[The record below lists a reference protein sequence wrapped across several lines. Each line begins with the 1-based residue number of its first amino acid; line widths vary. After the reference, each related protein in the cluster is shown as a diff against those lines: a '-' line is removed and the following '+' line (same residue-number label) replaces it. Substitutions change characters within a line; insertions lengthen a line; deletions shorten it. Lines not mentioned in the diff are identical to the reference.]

1 MPAITERLAAP
12 HKPVKVAAADA
23 PVQQVVLKGE
33 AADLCALP
41 VHLQHGEDGA
51 PYISAGLDVMQ
62 FRDNGHHNIGCRRIM
77 LRGPRTAGIDMIAPS
92 DARAIYLE
100 AVAKGEKTPVAYV
113 VGSTPCDFMA
123 AVCMNPPMDELEVLG
138 ALRGAP
144 VPIVKC
150 VTNDI
155 YVPADAE
162 YVLEG
167 YLDPKGH
174 TEPEGP
180 FGEYVGYYGV
190 VKKNPVFHLTAIT
203 HRKDALFQTVTIGG
217 KHLGRTDTAQLTT
230 VKTESAAW
238 AGLVTAVREPVACFA
253 TPSSGGMYN
262 VRVSIRQRVP
272 GEARNAI
279 AAVFGSM
286 AEAKQVFVFD
296 DDIDVFSDEQC
307 DWALATRYQGDRDTI
322 QAPASAS
329 CRSIRRSAASG
340 SAPRSAS
347 TAPSRSASGN
357 SLEWGI
363 PMAPVDAESQR
374 QRPSESVAETLAAG
388 PASFLE
394 LMIAAGSRDG
404 RELVRELDALYRADQ
419 LTRNDSGRYVL
430 KAQVA
435 TPARAACGRAPSGI
449 ASVCDDQAGVD
460 RHHQCAGDRDHD
472 AGQHQRADHL
482 VVRVEPGREQHPERQ
497 RKLQQRHH
505 QHDRR
510 DRHRR
515 EEEALR
521 RRDEHAGHGEPA
533 GVLAAAARRHC
544 AGSAATAAPAPRPPL
559 PRYRRSARRGC
570 RSRARCARA
579 QSAP

>member
-1 MPAITERLAAP
+1 MAAIDTERFRLRRFVERLVQLGECEVHDRPIDLIEVGAVLDGNPRATWFKAVGPEKAELIGNVMGSRKRLALALDTDETGLLAAITERLASP
-12 HKPVKVAAADA
+12 HKPVKVAAKDA

-62 FRDNGHHNIGCRRIM
+62 FRDSGHTNIGCRRIM

-92 DARAIYLE
+92 DARAIFLE
-100 AVAKGEKTPVAYV
+100 GVAKGEKTPVAYV

-174 TEPEGP
+174 VEPEGP
-180 FGEYVGYYGV
+180 YGEYVGYYGV
-190 VKKNPVFHLTAIT
+190 VKRNPVFHLTAIT

-217 KHLGRTDTAQLTT
+217 KQLGRTDTAQLTT

-322 QAPASAS
+322 QAAGFRVVPLD
-329 CRSIRRSAASG
+329 
-340 SAPRSAS
+340 
-347 TAPSRSASGN
+347 PSLAGARTGAKIGFDCTIPFGKRQ

-363 PMAPVDAESQR
+363 PTAPVLPKGNGHGKQ
-374 QRPSESVAETLAAG
+374 SVADRLASG

-394 LMIAAGSRDG
+394 LMVAAGSRDG
-404 RELVRELDALYRADQ
+404 RELVRELDALYSADK
-419 LTRNDSGRYVL
+419 LTRQDSGRYML
-430 KAQVA
+430 K
-435 TPARAACGRAPSGI
+435 I
-449 ASVCDDQAGVD
+449 
-460 RHHQCAGDRDHD
+460 
-472 AGQHQRADHL
+472 
-482 VVRVEPGREQHPERQ
+482 
-497 RKLQQRHH
+497 K
-505 QHDRR
+505 
-510 DRHRR
+510 
-515 EEEALR
+515 
-521 RRDEHAGHGEPA
+521 
-533 GVLAAAARRHC
+533 
-544 AGSAATAAPAPRPPL
+544 
-559 PRYRRSARRGC
+559 
-570 RSRARCARA
+570 
-579 QSAP
+579 